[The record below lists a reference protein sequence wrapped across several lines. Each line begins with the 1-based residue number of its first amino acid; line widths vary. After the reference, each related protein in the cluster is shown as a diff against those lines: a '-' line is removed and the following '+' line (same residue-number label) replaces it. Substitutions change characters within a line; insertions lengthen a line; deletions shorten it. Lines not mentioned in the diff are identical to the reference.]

1 MMDFGL
7 YFVVLGIFIVMFF
20 IPYIAT
26 RPGTSEDES
35 NAWYTIMLWAVV
47 FWIIGMLFLLL
58 WD

>member
-1 MMDFGL
+1 M

-20 IPYIAT
+20 IPYMAT